1 MGLFDFLRRRP
12 LAAAQAVVEARPAP
26 ALIAPTETVGV
37 SGTTNFGGR
46 LQTEKNPLLRDQ
58 LAYGRAGTTDWGE
71 WEDIRRTNPWV
82 AAAVEFVTAPIED
95 ASVDVAVAGK
105 HPDAKLAEQQAAF
118 VRWNLTEALEPE
130 FHASRSAAA
139 DGMLTSGFSLFEYFF
154 QQRYIEEFGREMWM
168 VPSLE
173 ERLPSSLSSTPWKED
188 ERGNLVA
195 VQQQAPKPGQ
205 GAWFTGE
212 IPASQLLRFAWNS
225 RGRNYA
231 GFSAFRPVWYIAAR
245 IQPELLKLV
254 GVTYQREGAGVP
266 VATAKDPQT
275 PLTKGQRE
283 ELQVLL
289 ANLVYHENANAVMPA
304 GWDINW
310 VFSPAA
316 NKGHVLEA
324 WRTLGVVVLQ
334 QLGAQQLALGTSD
347 TGSRSVGEVHDAR
360 AATYVKKV
368 TRTLASGY
376 SQLAKRLVELN
387 WGPQPC
393 YPTVKLTLTR
403 AEMGGKELVDAMAAA
418 KNGGLITV
426 TCDDENTVREK
437 LGLSP
442 ISEEGRG
449 EAEGVEGVEGGEEGE
464 EGVVPVGVDGAEKAQ
479 DTALNGAQVQAAQSI
494 VEAVAAGRLPRET
507 GVAMLVTF
515 FNIPQ
520 AVAERLMGPV
530 GAGFEPKESAPPKRP
545 EEGDEKPPGLKASA
559 DGSFASWRPLRAS
572 EKRTD
577 WASIDAYLAGRR
589 EAFERAVKPVVVTML
604 ARAQTA
610 ITEAMKD
617 GDPSEVATLPLDDS
631 ELNAVV
637 AQYLADVRKAGGAFA
652 RAELRKDSG
661 SKLAEERRDV
671 LSAAAE
677 EEQDDR
683 QPVDDAEAIDD
694 TDALVDATQKAVV
707 RRMTSRLRS
716 ELESEA
722 LDVVRTGGNVGDV
735 LARVVTRQLESGA
748 FRSDAGAVVAR
759 IFNGGRDEAA
769 RLVGGVAEVERS
781 AVLDSKVCP
790 ACRAADGRRAAFG
803 SAEHDAL
810 VPPDRDCDGG
820 SNCRCLLLYLP
831 DGGDE

>member
-1 MGLFDFLRRRP
+1 MGFLDFFRRKP
-12 LAAAQAVVEARPAP
+12 LAASTVVEARPAP
-26 ALIAPTETVGV
+26 APSAPTEAIGV

-95 ASVDVAVAGK
+95 ASVDVAVAEK
-105 HPDAKLAEQQAAF
+105 HPDAKLAEEQAAF

-139 DGMLTSGFSLFEYFF
+139 DGMLTSGFSLFEYYFE
-154 QQRYIEEFGREMWM
+154 QRYVAELGRDMWV
-168 VPSLE
+168 VPSLD
-173 ERLPSSLSSTPWKED
+173 ERLPSSLSPTPWKED

-205 GAWFTGE
+205 GAWFNGD

-275 PLTKGQRE
+275 PLTADQRE
-283 ELQVLL
+283 ELQELL

-324 WRTLGVVVLQ
+324 WRTLGIVVLQ

-360 AATYVKKV
+360 AASYVKKV
-368 TRTLASGY
+368 TRTLAAGY
-376 SQLAKRLVELN
+376 SQLARRLVELN

-418 KNGGLITV
+418 KNASLLTV
-426 TCDDENTVREK
+426 TCDDENTIREK

-442 ISEEGRG
+442 ISEEER
-449 EAEGVEGVEGGEEGE
+449 EAQKAAQPQPPGMPGVEGEEPE
-464 EGVVPVGVDGAEKAQ
+464 EPEEDDA
-479 DTALNGAQVQAAQSI
+479 
-494 VEAVAAGRLPRET
+494 
-507 GVAMLVTF
+507 
-515 FNIPQ
+515 
-520 AVAERLMGPV
+520 
-530 GAGFEPKESAPPKRP
+530 
-545 EEGDEKPPGLKASA
+545 EEGDEKPAGLKASV

-604 ARAQTA
+604 ARAQSA

-617 GDPSEVATLPLDDS
+617 GNPSEVATLSLDDN

-637 AQYLADVRKAGGAFA
+637 AKYLEDVRKAGGDFA
-652 RAELRKDSG
+652 RKELRKDAG
-661 SKLAEERRDV
+661 PKLAEERRDV

-683 QPVDDAEAIDD
+683 QPVDDAETLED
-694 TDALVDATQKAVV
+694 TDALVEAQRVAVV

-716 ELESEA
+716 ELETEA
-722 LDVVRTGGNVGDV
+722 LDAVRTGGTALDV
-735 LARVVTRQLESGA
+735 LTRVVTRQFDTGA
-748 FRSDAGAVVAR
+748 FKSDAGAVVTR

-769 RLVGGVAEVERS
+769 RLVGGVQSVEYS
-781 AVLDSKVCP
+781 AVLDSKVCSP
-790 ACRAADGRRAAFG
+790 CRNMDGRTAPFG
-803 SAEHDAL
+803 SASHDAM
-810 VPPDRDCDGG
+810 VPPNRDCDGG
-820 SNCRCLLLYLP
+820 ANCRCLLVFIP
-831 DGGDE
+831 EGDE

>member
-1 MGLFDFLRRRP
+1 MGFFDFLRRKP
-12 LAAAQAVVEARPAP
+12 LAAAQAVVEARPVP
-26 ALIAPTETVGV
+26 ALSAPTETVGV

-58 LAYGRAGTTDWGE
+58 LAYGRAGTTEWGE

-95 ASVDVAVAGK
+95 ASVDVAVAEK

-154 QQRYIEEFGREMWM
+154 QPRYVKEFGREMWM

-212 IPASQLLRFAWNS
+212 IPASQLLRFVWNS

-245 IQPELLKLV
+245 IQPELLRLV

-266 VATAKDPQT
+266 VATASDPKT
-275 PLTKGQRE
+275 PLTAEQRE
-283 ELQVLL
+283 ELQTLL
-289 ANLVYHENANAVMPA
+289 ANLVFHENANAVMPA
-304 GWDINW
+304 GWNINW

-324 WRTLGVVVLQ
+324 WRTLGIVVLQ

-376 SQLAKRLVELN
+376 SRLAKRLVELN
-387 WGPQPC
+387 WGAQPC

-442 ISEEGRG
+442 ISEEER
-449 EAEGVEGVEGGEEGE
+449 EAQKAAQPTPPGAPGLDVEEPEDDAELEDDGEE
-464 EGVVPVGVDGAEKAQ
+464 K
-479 DTALNGAQVQAAQSI
+479 
-494 VEAVAAGRLPRET
+494 
-507 GVAMLVTF
+507 
-515 FNIPQ
+515 
-520 AVAERLMGPV
+520 
-530 GAGFEPKESAPPKRP
+530 P
-545 EEGDEKPPGLKASA
+545 EGLKASTVPW
-559 DGSFASWRPLRAS
+559 ASWRPLRAS

-577 WASIDAYLAGRR
+577 FEAIDAYLAGRR

-610 ITEAMKD
+610 ITEAMAD

-652 RAELRKDSG
+652 RAELKKDSG
-661 SKLAEERRDV
+661 PKLAEERRDV

-694 TDALVDATQKAVV
+694 TDALVESTRRAVV

-735 LARVVTRQLESGA
+735 LARVVTRQFDTGA
-748 FRSDAGAVVAR
+748 FRADAGAVVAR

-769 RLVGGVAEVERS
+769 RLVGGVQSVEYS
-781 AVLDSKVCP
+781 AVLDSRVCS
-790 ACRAADGRRAAFG
+790 ACRSMDGRTAPFG
-803 SAEHDAL
+803 SAAHDAM
-810 VPPDRDCDGG
+810 VPPNRDCDGG
-820 SNCRCLLLYLP
+820 ANCRCLLVFIP
-831 DGGDE
+831 EGDE